1 MRNSIEKRG
10 MRVGER
16 GKERREGKRRE
27 REREERGKKKREGK
41 GKRRPR
47 DSRSR
52 SETCYRGKRDLLG
65 DPETAGLV
73 IFST

>member
-1 MRNSIEKRG
+1 VGGGEGHMRNSIEKRG

-41 GKRRPR
+41 GIERER
-47 DSRSR
+47 
-52 SETCYRGKRDLLG
+52 G
-65 DPETAGLV
+65 DPETAGLDQRPA
-73 IFST
+73 IEAKETY